1 MFSVSELRALCGKI
15 LNPMP
20 WPFHLALKQLF
31 PSGKRFPFFT
41 AISVLGVALG
51 VMLLIVSISVM
62 GGFGQEIRRMIIDTQ
77 GDVQVRGEGV
87 TINDAPGL
95 IEVLRGMLEVV
106 AATPFAEG
114 VVLLEH
120 ERRPAFPA
128 VQGIDLERIEDV
140 IPLRNYIVA
149 GSLDELD
156 DDSVILSSQLAR
168 SMGARIGSTVQVY
181 SPLLL
186 EKLKR
191 DEILLPRDLRV
202 AGIFEIGHQQL
213 DSSVVLVT
221 LRLMQDLYGLGD
233 GVHGVNIRIAPD
245 ADPDLVAR
253 KINSGLPFNI
263 RAGSWMEA
271 NQDFLFVLQ
280 LEKNMIFFLLVFI
293 IVVAAFSV
301 TSSLLIAVVRK
312 TREIGL
318 LGALGARP
326 AQVAA
331 CFCFQGF
338 FIGVAGTA
346 CGLALGFGA
355 LAVRNDVIELFT
367 RLTGSEEA
375 LLRFY
380 QFSNLPAHLATGDL
394 VLIIVCAIGISTA
407 AGILPAWRAAR
418 LNPVEALR
426 NE

>member
-1 MFSVSELRALCGKI
+1 MS
-15 LNPMP
+15 

-95 IEVLRGMLEVV
+95 IEVLRGMPEVV

-140 IPLRNYIVA
+140 IPLRKYIVA

-191 DEILLPRDLRV
+191 DEVLLPRDLRV

-221 LRLMQDLYGLGD
+221 LRLMQDLYGLG
-233 GVHGVNIRIAPD
+233 GSVHGVNIRIAPD

-355 LAVRNDVIELFT
+355 LAVRNDAIELFT

-380 QFSNLPAHLATGDL
+380 QFSNLPAHLATDDL

-407 AGILPAWRAAR
+407 AGILPAWRTAR